1 MSGKEILTPSVD
13 RSRLVP
19 PAIPA
24 TSISRKH
31 LFHLF
36 ETDLPGVTVV
46 AAPVGFGKSS
56 LVSQWAQSVE
66 RPTVWFSVNPEDSI
80 QSFFAHV
87 IESIRI
93 VFPGFAEEFENEP
106 SPNAL
111 HNIKKL
117 TKAVGEIESGFNF
130 VLNNAASDNP
140 AIADFAQA
148 LIDHLPDNI
157 HLVIIRRVTP
167 TTSLARYASLG
178 NLSLITSQDLKFSP
192 EEVSR
197 IAKLNGADIDNEHSR
212 RLLDKCD
219 GWPAAVQM
227 ITRSIARGNQSS
239 KFEIESGS
247 SPLAV
252 LALETINSFN
262 PEYKSKISRLVL
274 LSEFDLETAAI
285 VLGED
290 FSESYIN
297 KLATDGL
304 YMSVSSGAS
313 RVYRFNDIVYEVLS
327 QQDFGDPEENKKIHE
342 KLATHFWEKRD
353 YRNALEHV
361 FKSGNK
367 DKFQLYR
374 DTGIRHMAVIG
385 RGDQLIKWSEY
396 AGDSSPRGEMLK
408 KTIKVVGHLVNLE
421 FARAEALATELEIIS
436 EQSKEFEFLT
446 QLTSMAFAHIY
457 FARGEFTRSLA
468 MIDRALITDSPYE
481 SIENTDRI
489 ALLRLKAGIH
499 YLYDQPEE
507 INECLKKARILL
519 NSGNVLNAP
528 YYITC
533 ITSLSLWCEGRFFEA
548 AEHASIAINQ
558 ASIAGYASISAPLD
572 AYLVLARCQLELSQL
587 DKAVETSTVLFEKSS
602 ESNIW
607 PWALMAEGT
616 RARINVTKG
625 QIPQMMEIVKQQ
637 RERLA
642 TLKSPH
648 ELSWLVDIT
657 EVFLRFVL
665 DDWERAEELL
675 RRMPRIE
682 MVRQI
687 DLNVKFQSDPKR
699 IPALVEGF
707 PESTPREKV
716 NKFLYQ
722 ATINIDSENI
732 ALGYLNKALEIG
744 AEVGYHEYFVRQHRL
759 YPIMVKAAAAQPTVF
774 RESVVHEM
782 TERIQAMN
790 SDTGALE
797 EKLTTRE
804 LEILKHLTT
813 GVPLSAIA
821 KQLHISQNTM
831 KTHLRNVY
839 RKLGVDGRHTAVEK
853 AKKLLLI

>member
-13 RSRLVP
+13 RSRLIP

-46 AAPVGFGKSS
+46 AAPAGFGKSS

-87 IESIRI
+87 LESIRI
-93 VFPGFAEEFENEP
+93 VFPGFASDFENEP

-117 TKAVGEIESGFNF
+117 TKAVGEIQSGFNF

-140 AIADFAQA
+140 AVADFAQA
-148 LIDHLPDNI
+148 LIDHLPDNV

-197 IAKLNGADIDNEHSR
+197 IANLNGADIDNEHSR
-212 RLLDKCD
+212 RLVDKCD

-252 LALETINSFN
+252 LALETINSLN
-262 PEYKSKISRLVL
+262 PENKSKISRLVL

-304 YMSVSSGAS
+304 YMSVSSGPT
-313 RVYRFNDIVYEVLS
+313 RIYRFNDIVYEVLS
-327 QQDFGDPEENKKIHE
+327 QQDFGNPEENKKIHE

-367 DKFQLYR
+367 DKFQLYL

-436 EQSKEFEFLT
+436 EQSKELEFLT

-468 MIDRALITDSPYE
+468 MIDRALMTESPYG

-572 AYLVLARCQLELSQL
+572 AYLVLARCQLELSQI
-587 DKAVETSTVLFEKSS
+587 DKAIETSTLLFEKSS

-616 RARINVTKG
+616 RARINITKG

-637 RERLA
+637 RARLE
-642 TLKSPH
+642 TLRSPH
-648 ELSWLVDIT
+648 ELSWLVDVT

-675 RRMPRIE
+675 RRMPKIE

-687 DLNVKFQSDPKR
+687 DLNVKFQADPKK
-699 IPALVEGF
+699 IPTLIEGF
-707 PESTPREKV
+707 PENTPREKV

-722 ATINIDSENI
+722 ATINIDSENL
-732 ALGYLNKALEIG
+732 ALGYLNKALDIG

-774 RESVVHEM
+774 RESVVNEM

-839 RKLGVDGRHTAVEK
+839 RKLAVDGRHAAVEK

>member
-1 MSGKEILTPSVD
+1 MSPKEVITPSID
-13 RSRLVP
+13 RSRILVP
-19 PAIPA
+19 AVPA
-24 TSISRKH
+24 SFISRKH

-36 ETDLPGVTVV
+36 ETGLPGVTVV
-46 AAPVGFGKSS
+46 AAPAGYGKSS
-56 LVSQWAQSVE
+56 LVSQWAQGSQL
-66 RPTVWFSVNPEDSI
+66 PTVWLNVNAADST

-87 IESIRI
+87 LAAIR
-93 VFPGFAEEFENEP
+93 VKFPDFGSDFENEP
-106 SPNAL
+106 SANPLLNV
-111 HNIKKL
+111 KKL
-117 TKAVGEIESGFNF
+117 TEAAGDLKEAFNF
-130 VLNNAASDNP
+130 VLDNGP
-140 AIADFAQA
+140 ADSPEVTTVAQA
-148 LIDHLPDNI
+148 LIDFLPNNVHL
-157 HLVIIRRVTP
+157 IIVRRVTP

-178 NLSLITSQDLKFSP
+178 NLSLITSQDLKFSDA
-192 EEVSR
+192 EISK
-197 IAKLNGADIDNEHSR
+197 IAELNGLQQLDNNSSKLIDRCE
-212 RLLDKCD
+212 

-227 ITRSIARGNQSS
+227 ITRSIARGNQNS

-252 LALETINSFN
+252 LALETINSLN
-262 PEYKSKISRLVL
+262 AENKLKISRLVL
-274 LSEFDLETAAI
+274 LSEFELETAAI

-304 YMSVSSGAS
+304 YMSVSSGPN

-327 QQDFGDPEENKKIHE
+327 HQEFGDPRENKKIHE
-342 KLATHFWEKRD
+342 KLASHFWERGD
-353 YRNALEHV
+353 YGKALDHV
-361 FKSGNK
+361 FKSDNK
-367 DKFQLYR
+367 EKFKVYL

-396 AGDSSPRGEMLK
+396 AGDSSPRGEVMK

-436 EQSKEFEFLT
+436 EQSKELEFLS

-468 MIDRALITDSPYE
+468 MIDRALMSDSPYE

-499 YLYDQPEE
+499 FLYDQPEE
-507 INECLKKARILL
+507 TNDCLKRARILL
-519 NSGNVLNAP
+519 NSGNVINAP
-528 YYITC
+528 YHITC

-558 ASIAGYASISAPLD
+558 AMIAGYSSISAPLD
-572 AYLVLARCQLELSQL
+572 AYMVLARCQLELSQL
-587 DKAVETSTVLFEKSS
+587 DKAVETSTVLFEKSTD
-602 ESNIW
+602 SNIW

-616 RARINVTKG
+616 RARINITKG

-642 TLKSPH
+642 ELRSPH
-648 ELSWLVDIT
+648 ELSWLIDIT

-675 RRMPRIE
+675 RRMPKIE

-687 DLNVKFQSDPKR
+687 DLNAKFQSDPRK
-699 IPALVEGF
+699 IPALVDGF
-707 PESTPREKV
+707 PENTPRERV

-722 ATINIDSENI
+722 ATINIDHENL
-732 ALGYLNKALEIG
+732 ALAHLNKALEIG

-774 RESVVHEM
+774 RESVVQEM

-797 EKLTTRE
+797 EKLTARE

-813 GVPLSAIA
+813 GIPLSAIA

>member
-1 MSGKEILTPSVD
+1 MSSTEVITPSID
-13 RSRLVP
+13 RSRILAPAVP
-19 PAIPA
+19 A
-24 TSISRKH
+24 SFISRKH

-36 ETDLPGVTVV
+36 ETGLPGVTVV
-46 AAPVGFGKSS
+46 AAPAGYGKSS
-56 LVSQWAQSVE
+56 LVSQWAQGSQL
-66 RPTVWFSVNPEDSI
+66 PTVWLNVNAADST

-87 IESIRI
+87 LAAIR
-93 VFPGFAEEFENEP
+93 VKFPDFGSDFENEP
-106 SPNAL
+106 SANPFLNV
-111 HNIKKL
+111 KKL
-117 TKAVGEIESGFNF
+117 TQAAGDLKEAFNF
-130 VLNNAASDNP
+130 VLDNGP
-140 AIADFAQA
+140 ADSPEVTTVAQA
-148 LIDHLPDNI
+148 LIDFLPNNVHL
-157 HLVIIRRVTP
+157 IIVRRVTP

-178 NLSLITSQDLKFSP
+178 NLSLITSQDLKFSDA
-192 EEVSR
+192 EISK
-197 IAKLNGADIDNEHSR
+197 IAEINGLQQLNDDSSKLIDRCE
-212 RLLDKCD
+212 

-227 ITRSIARGNQSS
+227 ITRSIARGNQNS

-252 LALETINSFN
+252 LALETINSLN
-262 PEYKSKISRLVL
+262 AENKSKISRLVL

-290 FSESYIN
+290 FSESFIN
-297 KLATDGL
+297 KLSTDGL
-304 YMSVSSGAS
+304 YVSVSSGPN

-327 QQDFGDPEENKKIHE
+327 HQEFGDPRENRKIHE
-342 KLATHFWEKRD
+342 KLASHFWERGD
-353 YRNALEHV
+353 YRKALEHV
-361 FKSGNK
+361 FKSDNEE
-367 DKFQLYR
+367 KFKVYL
-374 DTGIRHMAVIG
+374 DTSIRYMAVIG

-396 AGDSSPRGEMLK
+396 AGDTSPRGEVMK

-436 EQSKEFEFLT
+436 EQSKELEFLN

-468 MIDRALITDSPYE
+468 MIDRALMSDSPYE

-499 YLYDQPEE
+499 FLYDQPEE

-519 NSGNVLNAP
+519 NSGNVINAP

-558 ASIAGYASISAPLD
+558 ALIAGYASISAPLD
-572 AYLVLARCQLELSQL
+572 AYMVLARCQLELSQL
-587 DKAVETSTVLFEKSS
+587 DKAVETSTVLFEKSTD
-602 ESNIW
+602 SNIW

-616 RARINVTKG
+616 RARINITKG
-625 QIPQMMEIVKQQ
+625 QIPQMMEMVKQQ

-642 TLKSPH
+642 ELRSPH
-648 ELSWLVDIT
+648 ELSWLIDIT

-675 RRMPRIE
+675 RRMPKIE

-687 DLNVKFQSDPKR
+687 DLNAKFQSDPRK
-699 IPALVEGF
+699 IPALVDGF
-707 PESTPREKV
+707 PENTPRERV

-722 ATINIDSENI
+722 ATINIDHENL
-732 ALGYLNKALEIG
+732 ALAHLNKALEIG

-774 RESVVHEM
+774 RESVVQEM

-797 EKLTTRE
+797 EKLTARE

-813 GVPLSAIA
+813 GIPLSAIA

>member
-1 MSGKEILTPSVD
+1 M
-13 RSRLVP
+13 
-19 PAIPA
+19 
-24 TSISRKH
+24 
-31 LFHLF
+31 
-36 ETDLPGVTVV
+36 
-46 AAPVGFGKSS
+46 AAPAGFGKSS
-56 LVSQWAQSVE
+56 LVSQWAQTVE
-66 RPTVWFSVNPEDSI
+66 RPTVWLTVNPTDSM

-87 IESIRI
+87 LESIRT
-93 VFPGFAEEFENEP
+93 VFPGFASEFENEP

-117 TKAVGEIESGFNF
+117 TTAVAGIKGGFNF
-130 VLNNAASDNP
+130 VLNNGAVDNP
-140 AIADFAQA
+140 EIAGFSQE
-148 LIDHLPDNI
+148 LIDNLPDNV
-157 HLVIIRRVTP
+157 HLVVIRRVTP

-197 IAKLNGADIDNEHSR
+197 IADLNGADIDNEQSR
-212 RLLDKCD
+212 SLLEKCD

-227 ITRSIARGNQSS
+227 ITRAIARGNKSTQ
-239 KFEIESGS
+239 FEIGSGT

-252 LALETINSFN
+252 LALETINSLN
-262 PEYKSKISRLVL
+262 AENKSKISRLVL

-304 YMSVSSGAS
+304 YMSVSSGPS
-313 RVYRFNDIVYEVLS
+313 RIYRFNDIVYEVLS
-327 QQDFGDPEENKKIHE
+327 QQNFGDPEENKKIHA
-342 KLATHFWEKRD
+342 KLATFFWEKSD
-353 YRNALEHV
+353 YGKALEHV
-361 FKSGNK
+361 FKSGDK
-367 DKFQLYR
+367 EKFQVYL
-374 DTGIRHMAVIG
+374 DTSIRHMAVIG
-385 RGDQLIKWSEY
+385 RGDQLLKWSEY
-396 AGDSSPRGEMLK
+396 SGDSSPRGEVMK

-436 EQSKEFEFLT
+436 EQSKELEFLT

-457 FARGEFTRSLA
+457 FARGEFTRSLE
-468 MIDRALITDSPYE
+468 MIDRALITDSPHE

-499 YLYDQPEE
+499 FLYDQPEE
-507 INECLKKARILL
+507 INECLKKARNLL
-519 NSGNVLNAP
+519 NSGNVINAP

-548 AEHASIAINQ
+548 AEHASIAISQ
-558 ASIAGYASISAPLD
+558 ASIAGYSSISAPLD
-572 AYLVLARCQLELSQL
+572 AYMVLARCQLELSQI
-587 DKAVETSTVLFEKSS
+587 DKAVETSTLLYEKSS
-602 ESNIW
+602 ELTIW

-616 RARINVTKG
+616 AARIKITKG
-625 QIPQMMEIVKQQ
+625 QIPQMMETVKQQ
-637 RERLA
+637 REKLA
-642 TLKSPH
+642 NLKGAH
-648 ELSWLVDIT
+648 ELSWLVDMT
-657 EVFLRFVL
+657 EVFLRFIL
-665 DDWERAEELL
+665 DDWDRAEELL
-675 RRMPRIE
+675 RRMPKIE

-687 DLNVKFQSDPKR
+687 DLNVKFQNDPKR
-699 IPALVEGF
+699 IPALVEAF
-707 PESTPREKV
+707 PENTPREKV

-722 ATINIDSENI
+722 ATINIDSENL
-732 ALGYLNKALEIG
+732 ALGYLNKALDVG

-797 EKLTTRE
+797 EKLTSRE

>member
-1 MSGKEILTPSVD
+1 MSPKEVITPSID
-13 RSRLVP
+13 RSRILVP
-19 PAIPA
+19 AVPA
-24 TSISRKH
+24 SFISRKH

-36 ETDLPGVTVV
+36 ETGLPGITVV
-46 AAPVGFGKSS
+46 AAPAGYGKSS
-56 LVSQWAQSVE
+56 LVSQWAQGSQL
-66 RPTVWFSVNPEDSI
+66 PTVWLNVNAADST

-87 IESIRI
+87 LAAIR
-93 VFPGFAEEFENEP
+93 VKFPDFGSDFENEP
-106 SPNAL
+106 SANPLLNV
-111 HNIKKL
+111 KKL
-117 TKAVGEIESGFNF
+117 TEAAGDLKEAFNF
-130 VLNNAASDNP
+130 VLDNGP
-140 AIADFAQA
+140 ADSPEVTTVAQA
-148 LIDHLPDNI
+148 LIDFLPNNVHL
-157 HLVIIRRVTP
+157 IIVRRVTP

-178 NLSLITSQDLKFSP
+178 NLSLITSQDLKFSDA
-192 EEVSR
+192 EISK
-197 IAKLNGADIDNEHSR
+197 IAELNGLQQLDNKSIKLIDRCE
-212 RLLDKCD
+212 

-227 ITRSIARGNQSS
+227 ITRSIARGNQNS

-252 LALETINSFN
+252 LALETINSLN
-262 PEYKSKISRLVL
+262 AENKSKISRLVL

-304 YMSVSSGAS
+304 YMSVSSGPN

-327 QQDFGDPEENKKIHE
+327 HQEFGDPRENKKIHE
-342 KLATHFWEKRD
+342 KLASHFWERGD
-353 YRNALEHV
+353 YGKALDHV
-361 FKSGNK
+361 FKSDNK
-367 DKFQLYR
+367 EKFKVYL
-374 DTGIRHMAVIG
+374 DTSIRHMAVIG

-396 AGDSSPRGEMLK
+396 AGDSSPLGDVMK

-436 EQSKEFEFLT
+436 EQSKELEFLN

-468 MIDRALITDSPYE
+468 MIDRALMSDSPYE

-499 YLYDQPEE
+499 FLYDQPEE
-507 INECLKKARILL
+507 INDCLKKARVLL
-519 NSGNVLNAP
+519 NSGNVINAP

-558 ASIAGYASISAPLD
+558 ALIAGYASISAPLD
-572 AYLVLARCQLELSQL
+572 AYMVLARCQLELSQL
-587 DKAVETSTVLFEKSS
+587 DKAVETSTVLFEKSTD
-602 ESNIW
+602 SNIW

-616 RARINVTKG
+616 RARINITKG

-642 TLKSPH
+642 ELRSPH
-648 ELSWLVDIT
+648 ELSWLIDIT

-675 RRMPRIE
+675 RRMPKIE

-687 DLNVKFQSDPKR
+687 DLNAKFQSDPKK
-699 IPALVEGF
+699 IPALVDGF
-707 PESTPREKV
+707 PENTPRERV

-722 ATINIDSENI
+722 ATINIDHENL
-732 ALGYLNKALEIG
+732 ALAHLNKALEIG

-774 RESVVHEM
+774 RESVVQEM

-797 EKLTTRE
+797 EKLTARE

-813 GVPLSAIA
+813 GIPLSAIA

>member
-1 MSGKEILTPSVD
+1 MSGKEILTPSID

-24 TSISRKH
+24 NSISRKH

-46 AAPVGFGKSS
+46 AAPAGFGKSS
-56 LVSQWAQSVE
+56 LVAQWAQSVE
-66 RPTVWFSVNPEDSI
+66 RPTVWLSVNPQDSM

-87 IESIRI
+87 LESIRI
-93 VFPGFAEEFENEP
+93 AFPGFASDFQKEP

-111 HNIKKL
+111 NNIKKL
-117 TKAVGEIESGFNF
+117 TTAVGGIKSGFNF
-130 VLNNAASDNP
+130 VLNNAATDNP
-140 AIADFAQA
+140 VVADFSQA
-148 LIDHLPDNI
+148 LIDHLPDNV
-157 HLVIIRRVTP
+157 HLVVIRRVTP

-178 NLSLITSQDLKFSP
+178 NLSLITSQDLKFSH

-197 IAKLNGADIDNEHSR
+197 IADLNAADIDNDQSR
-212 RLLDKCD
+212 RLLEKCD

-227 ITRSIARGNQSS
+227 ITRAIARGNQSTQ
-239 KFEIESGS
+239 FEIQSGS

-252 LALETINSFN
+252 LALETINSLN
-262 PEYKSKISRLVL
+262 AENKSKISRLVL

-304 YMSVSSGAS
+304 YVSVSSGTN
-313 RVYRFNDIVYEVLS
+313 RMYRFNDIVYEVLS
-327 QQDFGDPEENKKIHE
+327 QQEFIDPKETRKIHE
-342 KLATHFWEKRD
+342 KLASHFWEKGD
-353 YRNALEHV
+353 YGKALDHV
-361 FKSGNK
+361 FKSGDQK
-367 DKFQLYR
+367 KFKVYL
-374 DTGIRHMAVIG
+374 DTSIRHMAVIG
-385 RGDQLIKWSEY
+385 RGDQLLKWSEY
-396 AGDSSPRGEMLK
+396 SGDTTPQGDVMK

-421 FARAEALATELEIIS
+421 FARAEALASELEIIS
-436 EQSKEFEFLT
+436 EQSKELEFLT

-457 FARGEFTRSLA
+457 FARGEFTRSLE
-468 MIDRALITDSPYE
+468 MIDRALASNSPYE

-499 YLYDQPEE
+499 FLYDQPEE
-507 INECLKKARILL
+507 VNECLKRARALL
-519 NSGNVLNAP
+519 GSGNVVNAP

-533 ITSLSLWCEGRFFEA
+533 ITSMSLWCEGRFFEA
-548 AEHASIAINQ
+548 AEHATIAINQ
-558 ASIAGYASISAPLD
+558 ASIAGYSSISAPLD
-572 AYLVLARCQLELSQL
+572 AYMVLARCQLELSEL
-587 DKAVETSTVLFEKSS
+587 DKSVETSTVLFEKSS

-616 RARINVTKG
+616 RARINITKG

-637 RERLA
+637 REKLA
-642 TLKSPH
+642 SLKSHH
-648 ELSWLVDIT
+648 ELSWMVDLT
-657 EVFLRFVL
+657 ELFLRFVL

-687 DLNVKFQSDPKR
+687 DLNAKFQSDPKK
-699 IPALVEGF
+699 IPALVDAF
-707 PESTPREKV
+707 PENTPRERV

-722 ATINIDSENI
+722 ATINVESENV
-732 ALGYLNKALEIG
+732 ALGYLNKALDVG

-790 SDTGALE
+790 NDTGALE
-797 EKLTTRE
+797 EKLTSRE

-813 GVPLSAIA
+813 GIPLSAIA

-839 RKLGVDGRHTAVEK
+839 RKLSVDGRHTAVEK

>member
-19 PAIPA
+19 PAISSNA
-24 TSISRKH
+24 ISRKH

-46 AAPVGFGKSS
+46 AAPAGFGKSS

-66 RPTVWFSVNPEDSI
+66 RPTVWFSVNPEDSM
-80 QSFFAHV
+80 QTFFAHV
-87 IESIRI
+87 LEAIRI
-93 VFPGFAEEFENEP
+93 VFPGFASDFENEP

-111 HNIKKL
+111 NNIKKL
-117 TKAVGEIESGFNF
+117 TSAVAGIKGGFNF
-130 VLNNAASDNP
+130 VLNNAATDNP
-140 AIADFAQA
+140 VVADFSQA
-148 LIDHLPDNI
+148 LIDHLPDNV

-197 IAKLNGADIDNEHSR
+197 IADLNGADNENQHSR
-212 RLLDKCD
+212 SLLEKCD

-227 ITRSIARGNQSS
+227 MTRAIARGHQSS
-239 KFEIESGS
+239 NFEVESGS

-252 LALETINSFN
+252 LALETIDSLNAEN
-262 PEYKSKISRLVL
+262 RSKISRLVL

-304 YMSVSSGAS
+304 YVSVSSGTS
-313 RVYRFNDIVYEVLS
+313 RVYRFNDIVYGVLS
-327 QQDFGDPEENKKIHE
+327 QREFGDPEENKKIHE
-342 KLATHFWEKRD
+342 RLATHFWDKRD
-353 YRNALEHV
+353 YRKALEHIY
-361 FKSGNK
+361 KSGDK
-367 DKFQLYR
+367 EKFQVYL
-374 DTGIRHMAVIG
+374 DTTIRHMAVIG
-385 RGDQLIKWSEY
+385 RGDQLLKWAEY
-396 AGDSSPRGEMLK
+396 SSDSTPRGEMMK
-408 KTIKVVGHLVNLE
+408 RTIKVVGHLVNLE

-436 EQSKEFEFLT
+436 EQSKELEFLT

-468 MIDRALITDSPYE
+468 MIDRALLTDSPYE

-499 YLYDQPEE
+499 FLYDQPEE
-507 INECLKKARILL
+507 INQCLKRAKSFL
-519 NSGNVLNAP
+519 NSGNVINAP

-533 ITSLSLWCEGRFFEA
+533 ITSMSLWCEGRFFEA
-548 AEHASIAINQ
+548 AEHATIAINQ
-558 ASIAGYASISAPLD
+558 ASIAGYASISAPHD

-616 RARINVTKG
+616 RARINITKG

-648 ELSWLVDIT
+648 ELSWLIDIT

-687 DLNVKFQSDPKR
+687 DLNAKFQSDPKK
-699 IPALVEGF
+699 IPALVEAF
-707 PESTPREKV
+707 PENTPREKV

-722 ATINIDSENI
+722 ATINVESENI
-732 ALGYLNKALEIG
+732 ALGYLNKALEVG

-797 EKLTTRE
+797 EKLTSRE

-813 GVPLSAIA
+813 GIPLSAIA

-839 RKLGVDGRHTAVEK
+839 RKLGVDGRHSAVEK
-853 AKKLLLI
+853 AKKLLII

>member
-1 MSGKEILTPSVD
+1 
-13 RSRLVP
+13 
-19 PAIPA
+19 
-24 TSISRKH
+24 
-31 LFHLF
+31 
-36 ETDLPGVTVV
+36 VV
-46 AAPVGFGKSS
+46 AD
-56 LVSQWAQSVE
+56 
-66 RPTVWFSVNPEDSI
+66 FS
-80 QSFFAHV
+80 
-87 IESIRI
+87 
-93 VFPGFAEEFENEP
+93 
-106 SPNAL
+106 
-111 HNIKKL
+111 
-117 TKAVGEIESGFNF
+117 
-130 VLNNAASDNP
+130 
-140 AIADFAQA
+140 QA
-148 LIDHLPDNI
+148 LIDHLPDNV

-178 NLSLITSQDLKFSP
+178 NLSLITSQDLKFSVD
-192 EEVSR
+192 EVSR
-197 IAKLNGADIDNEHSR
+197 IADLNGADIDNDHSR
-212 RLLDKCD
+212 RLLEKCD

-227 ITRSIARGNQSS
+227 ITRAIARGNQSS
-239 KFEIESGS
+239 NFEIESGS

-252 LALETINSFN
+252 LALETINSLN
-262 PEYKSKISRLVL
+262 AENKSKISRLVL

-290 FSESYIN
+290 FSESFIN

-304 YMSVSSGAS
+304 YVNVSSGPN
-313 RVYRFNDIVYEVLS
+313 RIYRFNDIVYEVLS
-327 QQDFGDPEENKKIHE
+327 HQEFIDPKETRKIHE
-342 KLATHFWEKRD
+342 KLASHFWDKGD
-353 YRNALEHV
+353 YGKALEHV
-361 FKSGNK
+361 YKSGDK
-367 DKFQLYR
+367 EKFQVYL
-374 DTGIRHMAVIG
+374 DTSIRHMAVIG
-385 RGDQLIKWSEY
+385 RGDQLLKWAEY
-396 AGDSSPRGEMLK
+396 SGDSTPRGEVMK

-436 EQSKEFEFLT
+436 EQSKELEFLT

-468 MIDRALITDSPYE
+468 MIDRALLTDSPYE

-489 ALLRLKAGIH
+489 ALLRLKVGIH
-499 YLYDQPEE
+499 FLYDQPEE
-507 INECLKKARILL
+507 INQCLKRTKSLL
-519 NSGNVLNAP
+519 NSGNVINAP

-533 ITSLSLWCEGRFFEA
+533 ITSMSLWCEGRFFEA
-548 AEHASIAINQ
+548 AEHATIAINQ
-558 ASIAGYASISAPLD
+558 ALIAGYASISAPLD

-587 DKAVETSTVLFEKSS
+587 DKAVDTSTLLFEKSS

-616 RARINVTKG
+616 RARINITNG

-637 RERLA
+637 RERVA

-648 ELSWLVDIT
+648 ELSWLIDMT

-687 DLNVKFQSDPKR
+687 DLNAKFESDPKK
-699 IPALVEGF
+699 IPALVEAF
-707 PESTPREKV
+707 PENTPREKV

-722 ATINIDSENI
+722 ATINVESENI
-732 ALGYLNKALEIG
+732 ALGYLNKALEVG

-797 EKLTTRE
+797 EKLTSRE

-853 AKKLLLI
+853 AKKLLII

>member
-24 TSISRKH
+24 SSISRKH

-46 AAPVGFGKSS
+46 AAPAGFGKSS

-66 RPTVWFSVNPEDSI
+66 RPTVWFSVNPQDSM
-80 QSFFAHV
+80 QTFFAHV
-87 IESIRI
+87 LEALRI
-93 VFPGFAEEFENEP
+93 VFPGFASDFENEP

-111 HNIKKL
+111 NNIKKL
-117 TKAVGEIESGFNF
+117 TSAVAGIEGGFNF
-130 VLNNAASDNP
+130 VLNNAATDNP
-140 AIADFAQA
+140 VVADFSQA
-148 LIDHLPDNI
+148 LIDHLPDNV
-157 HLVIIRRVTP
+157 HLVVIRRVTP

-178 NLSLITSQDLKFSP
+178 NLSLITSQDWKFSA

-197 IAKLNGADIDNEHSR
+197 IADLNGADIDNDHSR
-212 RLLDKCD
+212 SLLEKCD

-227 ITRSIARGNQSS
+227 MTRAIARGHQSS
-239 KFEIESGS
+239 NFEIESGS

-252 LALETINSFN
+252 LALETINSLN
-262 PEYKSKISRLVL
+262 TENKSKISRLVL

-304 YMSVSSGAS
+304 YVSVSSGPS
-313 RVYRFNDIVYEVLS
+313 RKYRFNDIVYEVLS
-327 QQDFGDPEENKKIHE
+327 QQEFIDPKETRKIHE
-342 KLATHFWEKRD
+342 KLGSYFWDKGD
-353 YRNALEHV
+353 YGKALEHI
-361 FKSGNK
+361 FKSDNK
-367 DKFQLYR
+367 EKFQVYL
-374 DTGIRHMAVIG
+374 DTSIRHMAVIG
-385 RGDQLIKWSEY
+385 RGDQLLKWSEY
-396 AGDSSPRGEMLK
+396 SGDSTPRGDVMK

-421 FARAEALATELEIIS
+421 FARAEALASELEIIS
-436 EQSKEFEFLT
+436 EQSKELEFLT

-457 FARGEFTRSLA
+457 FARGEFTRSLE
-468 MIDRALITDSPYE
+468 MIDRALASNSPYE

-499 YLYDQPEE
+499 FLYDQPEE
-507 INECLKKARILL
+507 VNECLKRARALL
-519 NSGNVLNAP
+519 GSGNVVNAP

-533 ITSLSLWCEGRFFEA
+533 ITSMSLWCEGRFFEA
-548 AEHASIAINQ
+548 AEHATIAINQ
-558 ASIAGYASISAPLD
+558 ASIVGYSSISAPLD
-572 AYLVLARCQLELSQL
+572 AYMVLARCQLELSQL
-587 DKAVETSTVLFEKSS
+587 DKVVETSTILFEKAS

-616 RARINVTKG
+616 RARINITKG
-625 QIPQMMEIVKQQ
+625 QIPQMMEIVKNQ
-637 RERLA
+637 RERLS
-642 TLKSPH
+642 TIKSPH
-648 ELSWLVDIT
+648 ELNWLIDMT

-675 RRMPRIE
+675 RRMPKIE

-687 DLNVKFQSDPKR
+687 DLNIKFESDPKK
-699 IPALVEGF
+699 IPSTVEGF
-707 PESTPREKV
+707 PENTPREKV

-722 ATINIDSENI
+722 ATINLDSENV
-732 ALGYLNKALEIG
+732 ALGYLNKALDVG

-759 YPIMVKAAAAQPTVF
+759 YSIMVKAAAAQPTVF
-774 RESVVHEM
+774 RESVVNEM
-782 TERIQAMN
+782 TKRIQAMN

-797 EKLTTRE
+797 VKLTSRE

-813 GVPLSAIA
+813 GIPLSAIA

-853 AKKLLLI
+853 ARKLLLI

>member
-1 MSGKEILTPSVD
+1 MSGKEVLTPSVD

-24 TSISRKH
+24 NSISRKH

-46 AAPVGFGKSS
+46 AAPAGFGKSS
-56 LVSQWAQSVE
+56 LVAQWAQSVE
-66 RPTVWFSVNPEDSI
+66 RPTVWLSVNPEDSM

-87 IESIRI
+87 LEAIRI
-93 VFPGFAEEFENEP
+93 AFPGFASDFEKEP

-111 HNIKKL
+111 NNIKKL
-117 TKAVGEIESGFNF
+117 TTEVGEIKSGFNF
-130 VLNNAASDNP
+130 VLNNAATDNP
-140 AIADFAQA
+140 VVADFSQA
-148 LIDHLPDNI
+148 LIDHLPDNV

-178 NLSLITSQDLKFSP
+178 NLSLITSQDLKFSVD
-192 EEVSR
+192 EVSR
-197 IAKLNGADIDNEHSR
+197 IADLNGADIDNDHSR
-212 RLLDKCD
+212 RLLEKCD

-227 ITRSIARGNQSS
+227 ITRAIARGHQSLN
-239 KFEIESGS
+239 FEVESGS

-252 LALETINSFN
+252 LALETINSLN
-262 PEYKSKISRLVL
+262 PENRSKISRLVL

-304 YMSVSSGAS
+304 YVNVSSGPN
-313 RVYRFNDIVYEVLS
+313 RIYRFNDIVYEVLS
-327 QQDFGDPEENKKIHE
+327 HQEFIDPKEARKIHE
-342 KLATHFWEKRD
+342 KLASHFWDKGD
-353 YRNALEHV
+353 YGKALEHV
-361 FKSGNK
+361 YKSG
-367 DKFQLYR
+367 DQEKFQVYL
-374 DTGIRHMAVIG
+374 DTSIRHMAVIG
-385 RGDQLIKWSEY
+385 RGDQLLKWAEY
-396 AGDSSPRGEMLK
+396 SGDSTPRGEVMK

-436 EQSKEFEFLT
+436 EQSKELEFLT
-446 QLTSMAFAHIY
+446 QITSMAFAHIY

-468 MIDRALITDSPYE
+468 MIDRALLTDSPYE

-499 YLYDQPEE
+499 FLYDQPEE
-507 INECLKKARILL
+507 INQCLKRAKSLL
-519 NSGNVLNAP
+519 NSGNVINAP

-533 ITSLSLWCEGRFFEA
+533 ITSMSLWCEGRFFEA
-548 AEHASIAINQ
+548 AEHATIAINQ
-558 ASIAGYASISAPLD
+558 ALIAGYASISAPHD
-572 AYLVLARCQLELSQL
+572 AHMVLARCQLELSQL
-587 DKAVETSTVLFEKSS
+587 DKAVETSSVLFEKSS

-616 RARINVTKG
+616 RARINITKG

-648 ELSWLVDIT
+648 ELSWLVDVT

-687 DLNVKFQSDPKR
+687 DLNAKFQSDPKK
-699 IPALVEGF
+699 IPALVDAF
-707 PESTPREKV
+707 PENTPREKV

-722 ATINIDSENI
+722 ATINIESENI
-732 ALGYLNKALEIG
+732 ALGYLNKALEVG

-797 EKLTTRE
+797 EKLTSRE

-813 GVPLSAIA
+813 GIPLSAIA

>member
-1 MSGKEILTPSVD
+1 MSPKEVITPSID
-13 RSRLVP
+13 RSRILVP
-19 PAIPA
+19 AVPA
-24 TSISRKH
+24 SFISRKH

-36 ETDLPGVTVV
+36 ETGLPGVTVV
-46 AAPVGFGKSS
+46 AAPAGYGKSS
-56 LVSQWAQSVE
+56 LVSQWAQGSQL
-66 RPTVWFSVNPEDSI
+66 PTVWLNVNAADST

-87 IESIRI
+87 LAAIR
-93 VFPGFAEEFENEP
+93 VKFPDFGSDFENEP
-106 SPNAL
+106 SANPLLNV
-111 HNIKKL
+111 KKL
-117 TKAVGEIESGFNF
+117 TEAAGDLKEAFNF
-130 VLNNAASDNP
+130 VLDNGP
-140 AIADFAQA
+140 ADSPEVTTVAQA
-148 LIDHLPDNI
+148 LIDFLPNNVHL
-157 HLVIIRRVTP
+157 IIVRRVTP

-178 NLSLITSQDLKFSP
+178 NLSLITSQDLKFSDA
-192 EEVSR
+192 EISK
-197 IAKLNGADIDNEHSR
+197 IAELNGLQQLDNKSIKLIDRCE
-212 RLLDKCD
+212 

-227 ITRSIARGNQSS
+227 ITRSIARGNQNS

-252 LALETINSFN
+252 LALETINSLN
-262 PEYKSKISRLVL
+262 AENKSKISRLVL

-304 YMSVSSGAS
+304 YMSVSSGPN

-327 QQDFGDPEENKKIHE
+327 HQEFGDPRENKKIHE
-342 KLATHFWEKRD
+342 KLASHFWERGD
-353 YRNALEHV
+353 YGKALDHV
-361 FKSGNK
+361 FKSDNK
-367 DKFQLYR
+367 EKFKVYL
-374 DTGIRHMAVIG
+374 DTSIRHMAVIG

-396 AGDSSPRGEMLK
+396 AGDSSPLGDVMK

-436 EQSKEFEFLT
+436 EQSKELEFLN

-468 MIDRALITDSPYE
+468 MIERALMSDSPFE

-499 YLYDQPEE
+499 FLYDQPEE

-519 NSGNVLNAP
+519 NSGNVINAP

-558 ASIAGYASISAPLD
+558 ALIAGYASISAPLD
-572 AYLVLARCQLELSQL
+572 AYMVLARCQLELSQL
-587 DKAVETSTVLFEKSS
+587 DKAVETSTVLFEKSTD
-602 ESNIW
+602 SNIW

-616 RARINVTKG
+616 RACINITKG
-625 QIPQMMEIVKQQ
+625 QIPQMMEMVKQQ

-642 TLKSPH
+642 ELRSPH
-648 ELSWLVDIT
+648 ELSWLIDIT

-675 RRMPRIE
+675 RRMPKIE

-687 DLNVKFQSDPKR
+687 DLNAKFQSDPKK
-699 IPALVEGF
+699 IPALVDGF
-707 PESTPREKV
+707 PENTPRERV

-722 ATINIDSENI
+722 ATINIDHENL
-732 ALGYLNKALEIG
+732 ALAHLNKALEIG

-774 RESVVHEM
+774 RESVVQEM

-797 EKLTTRE
+797 EKLTARE

-813 GVPLSAIA
+813 GIPLSAIA

>member
-1 MSGKEILTPSVD
+1 MSSTEVITPSID
-13 RSRLVP
+13 RSRILAPAVP
-19 PAIPA
+19 A
-24 TSISRKH
+24 SFISRKH

-36 ETDLPGVTVV
+36 ETGLPGVTVV
-46 AAPVGFGKSS
+46 AAPAGYGKSS
-56 LVSQWAQSVE
+56 LVSQWAQGSQL
-66 RPTVWFSVNPEDSI
+66 PTVWLNVNAADST

-87 IESIRI
+87 LAAIR
-93 VFPGFAEEFENEP
+93 VKFPDFGSDFENEP
-106 SPNAL
+106 SANPLLNV
-111 HNIKKL
+111 KKL
-117 TKAVGEIESGFNF
+117 TEAAGDLKEAFNF
-130 VLNNAASDNP
+130 VLDNGP
-140 AIADFAQA
+140 ADSPEVTTVAQA
-148 LIDHLPDNI
+148 LIDFLPNNVHL
-157 HLVIIRRVTP
+157 IIVRRVTP

-178 NLSLITSQDLKFSP
+178 NLSLITSQDLKFSDA
-192 EEVSR
+192 EISK
-197 IAKLNGADIDNEHSR
+197 IAEINGLQQLDDDSSKLIDRCE
-212 RLLDKCD
+212 

-227 ITRSIARGNQSS
+227 ITRSIARGNQNS

-252 LALETINSFN
+252 LALETINSLN
-262 PEYKSKISRLVL
+262 AENKSKISRLVL

-290 FSESYIN
+290 FSESFIN

-304 YMSVSSGAS
+304 YVSVSSGPN

-327 QQDFGDPEENKKIHE
+327 HQEFGDPRENRKIHE
-342 KLATHFWEKRD
+342 KLASHFWERGD
-353 YRNALEHV
+353 YRKALEHV
-361 FKSGNK
+361 FKSDNEE
-367 DKFQLYR
+367 KFKVYL
-374 DTGIRHMAVIG
+374 DTSIRYMAVIG

-396 AGDSSPRGEMLK
+396 AGDTSPRGEVMK

-436 EQSKEFEFLT
+436 EQSKELEFLN

-468 MIDRALITDSPYE
+468 MIERALMSDSPFE

-499 YLYDQPEE
+499 FLYDQPEE

-519 NSGNVLNAP
+519 NSGNVINAP

-558 ASIAGYASISAPLD
+558 ALIAGYASISAPLD
-572 AYLVLARCQLELSQL
+572 AYMVLARCQLELSQL
-587 DKAVETSTVLFEKSS
+587 DKAVETSTVLFEKSTD
-602 ESNIW
+602 SNIW

-616 RARINVTKG
+616 RACINITKG

-642 TLKSPH
+642 ELRSPH
-648 ELSWLVDIT
+648 ELSWLIDIT

-675 RRMPRIE
+675 RRMPKIE

-687 DLNVKFQSDPKR
+687 DLNAKFQSDPRK
-699 IPALVEGF
+699 IPALVDGF
-707 PESTPREKV
+707 PENTPRERV

-722 ATINIDSENI
+722 ATINIDHENL
-732 ALGYLNKALEIG
+732 ALAHLNKALEIG

-774 RESVVHEM
+774 RESVVQEM

-797 EKLTTRE
+797 EKLTARE

-813 GVPLSAIA
+813 GIPLSAIA

>member
-1 MSGKEILTPSVD
+1 
-13 RSRLVP
+13 
-19 PAIPA
+19 
-24 TSISRKH
+24 
-31 LFHLF
+31 
-36 ETDLPGVTVV
+36 
-46 AAPVGFGKSS
+46 
-56 LVSQWAQSVE
+56 
-66 RPTVWFSVNPEDSI
+66 
-80 QSFFAHV
+80 
-87 IESIRI
+87 
-93 VFPGFAEEFENEP
+93 
-106 SPNAL
+106 
-111 HNIKKL
+111 
-117 TKAVGEIESGFNF
+117 
-130 VLNNAASDNP
+130 
-140 AIADFAQA
+140 
-148 LIDHLPDNI
+148 
-157 HLVIIRRVTP
+157 
-167 TTSLARYASLG
+167 
-178 NLSLITSQDLKFSP
+178 LITSQDLKFSDA
-192 EEVSR
+192 EISK
-197 IAKLNGADIDNEHSR
+197 IAEINGLQQLDDDSSKLIDRCE
-212 RLLDKCD
+212 

-227 ITRSIARGNQSS
+227 ITRSIARGNQNS

-252 LALETINSFN
+252 LALETINSLN
-262 PEYKSKISRLVL
+262 AENKSKISRLVL

-290 FSESYIN
+290 FSESFIN

-304 YMSVSSGAS
+304 YVSVSSGPN

-327 QQDFGDPEENKKIHE
+327 HQEFGDPRENRKIHE
-342 KLATHFWEKRD
+342 KLASHFWERGD
-353 YRNALEHV
+353 YRKALEHV
-361 FKSGNK
+361 FKSDNEE
-367 DKFQLYR
+367 KFKVYL
-374 DTGIRHMAVIG
+374 DTSIRYMAVIG

-396 AGDSSPRGEMLK
+396 AGDTSPRGEVMK

-436 EQSKEFEFLT
+436 EQSKELEFLN

-468 MIDRALITDSPYE
+468 MIERALMSDSPFE

-499 YLYDQPEE
+499 FLYDQPEE

-519 NSGNVLNAP
+519 NSGNVINAP

-558 ASIAGYASISAPLD
+558 ALIAGYASISAPLD
-572 AYLVLARCQLELSQL
+572 AYMVLARCQLELSQL
-587 DKAVETSTVLFEKSS
+587 DKAVETSTVLFEKSTD
-602 ESNIW
+602 SNIW

-616 RARINVTKG
+616 RACINITKG
-625 QIPQMMEIVKQQ
+625 QIPQMMEMVKQQ

-642 TLKSPH
+642 ELRSPH
-648 ELSWLVDIT
+648 ELSWLIDIT

-675 RRMPRIE
+675 RRMPKIE

-687 DLNVKFQSDPKR
+687 DLNAKFQSDPRK
-699 IPALVEGF
+699 IPALVDGF
-707 PESTPREKV
+707 PENTPRERV

-722 ATINIDSENI
+722 ATINIDHENL
-732 ALGYLNKALEIG
+732 ALAHLNKALEIG

-774 RESVVHEM
+774 RESVVQEM

-797 EKLTTRE
+797 EKLTARE

-813 GVPLSAIA
+813 GIPLSAIA

>member
-1 MSGKEILTPSVD
+1 MSSTEVITPSID
-13 RSRLVP
+13 RSRILAPAVP
-19 PAIPA
+19 A
-24 TSISRKH
+24 SFISRKH

-36 ETDLPGVTVV
+36 ETGLPGVTVV
-46 AAPVGFGKSS
+46 AAPAGYGKSS
-56 LVSQWAQSVE
+56 LVSQWAQGSQL
-66 RPTVWFSVNPEDSI
+66 PTVWLNVNAADST

-87 IESIRI
+87 LAAIR
-93 VFPGFAEEFENEP
+93 VKFPDFGSDFENEP
-106 SPNAL
+106 SANPFLNV
-111 HNIKKL
+111 KKL
-117 TKAVGEIESGFNF
+117 TQAAGDLKEAFNF
-130 VLNNAASDNP
+130 VLDNGP
-140 AIADFAQA
+140 ADSPEVTTVAQA
-148 LIDHLPDNI
+148 LIDFLPNNVHL
-157 HLVIIRRVTP
+157 IIVRRVTP

-178 NLSLITSQDLKFSP
+178 NLSLITSQDLKFSDA
-192 EEVSR
+192 EISK
-197 IAKLNGADIDNEHSR
+197 IAEINGLQQLDDDSSKLIDRCE
-212 RLLDKCD
+212 

-227 ITRSIARGNQSS
+227 ITRSIARGNQNS

-252 LALETINSFN
+252 LALETINSLN
-262 PEYKSKISRLVL
+262 AENKSKISRLVL

-290 FSESYIN
+290 FSESFIN

-304 YMSVSSGAS
+304 YVSVSSGPD

-327 QQDFGDPEENKKIHE
+327 HQEFGDPRENRKIHE
-342 KLATHFWEKRD
+342 KLASHFWERGD
-353 YRNALEHV
+353 YRKALEHV
-361 FKSGNK
+361 FKSDNEE
-367 DKFQLYR
+367 KFKVYL
-374 DTGIRHMAVIG
+374 DTSIRYMAVIG

-396 AGDSSPRGEMLK
+396 AGDTSPRGEVMK

-436 EQSKEFEFLT
+436 EQSKELEFLN

-468 MIDRALITDSPYE
+468 MIERALMSDSPFE

-499 YLYDQPEE
+499 FLYDQPEE

-519 NSGNVLNAP
+519 NSGNVINAP

-558 ASIAGYASISAPLD
+558 ALIAGYASISAPLD
-572 AYLVLARCQLELSQL
+572 AYMVLARCQLELSQL
-587 DKAVETSTVLFEKSS
+587 DKAVETSTVLFEKSTD
-602 ESNIW
+602 SNIW

-616 RARINVTKG
+616 RACINITKG
-625 QIPQMMEIVKQQ
+625 QIPQMMEMVKQQ

-642 TLKSPH
+642 ELRSPH
-648 ELSWLVDIT
+648 ELSWLIDIT

-675 RRMPRIE
+675 RRMPKIE

-687 DLNVKFQSDPKR
+687 DLNAKFQSDPRK
-699 IPALVEGF
+699 IPALVDGF
-707 PESTPREKV
+707 PENTPRERV

-722 ATINIDSENI
+722 ATINIDHENL
-732 ALGYLNKALEIG
+732 ALAHLNKALEIG

-774 RESVVHEM
+774 RESVVQEM

-797 EKLTTRE
+797 EKLTARE

-813 GVPLSAIA
+813 GIPLSAIA

>member
-1 MSGKEILTPSVD
+1 
-13 RSRLVP
+13 
-19 PAIPA
+19 
-24 TSISRKH
+24 
-31 LFHLF
+31 
-36 ETDLPGVTVV
+36 
-46 AAPVGFGKSS
+46 
-56 LVSQWAQSVE
+56 
-66 RPTVWFSVNPEDSI
+66 
-80 QSFFAHV
+80 
-87 IESIRI
+87 
-93 VFPGFAEEFENEP
+93 
-106 SPNAL
+106 
-111 HNIKKL
+111 
-117 TKAVGEIESGFNF
+117 
-130 VLNNAASDNP
+130 
-140 AIADFAQA
+140 
-148 LIDHLPDNI
+148 
-157 HLVIIRRVTP
+157 
-167 TTSLARYASLG
+167 
-178 NLSLITSQDLKFSP
+178 LITSQDLKFSA
-192 EEVSR
+192 EEVSL
-197 IAKLNGADIDNEHSR
+197 IADLNGADIENQHSR
-212 RLLDKCD
+212 SLLEKCD

-227 ITRSIARGNQSS
+227 MTRAIARGHQSS
-239 KFEIESGS
+239 NFEVESGS

-252 LALETINSFN
+252 LALETINSLN
-262 PEYKSKISRLVL
+262 AENRSKISRLVL

-304 YMSVSSGAS
+304 YVSVSSGTN
-313 RVYRFNDIVYEVLS
+313 RIYRFNDIVHEVLS
-327 QQDFGDPEENKKIHE
+327 QQEYGDPQETRKIHE
-342 KLATHFWEKRD
+342 KLASHFWDNGD
-353 YRNALEHV
+353 YRKALEHIY
-361 FKSGNK
+361 KSGDK
-367 DKFQLYR
+367 EKFQVYF
-374 DTGIRHMAVIG
+374 DTTIRHMAVIG
-385 RGDQLIKWSEY
+385 RGDQLLKWAEY
-396 AGDSSPRGEMLK
+396 SGDSTPRGEMMK
-408 KTIKVVGHLVNLE
+408 RTIKVVGHLVNLE

-436 EQSKEFEFLT
+436 EQSKELEFLT

-468 MIDRALITDSPYE
+468 MIDRALLTDSPYE

-499 YLYDQPEE
+499 FLYDQPEE
-507 INECLKKARILL
+507 INQCLKRAKSFL
-519 NSGNVLNAP
+519 NSGNVINAP

-533 ITSLSLWCEGRFFEA
+533 ITSMSLWCEGRFFEA
-548 AEHASIAINQ
+548 AEHATIAINQ
-558 ASIAGYASISAPLD
+558 ASIAGYASISAPHD

-616 RARINVTKG
+616 RARINITKG

-648 ELSWLVDIT
+648 ELSWLIDIT

-687 DLNVKFQSDPKR
+687 DLNAKFQSDPKK
-699 IPALVEGF
+699 IPALVEAF
-707 PESTPREKV
+707 PENTPREKV

-722 ATINIDSENI
+722 ATINVESENI
-732 ALGYLNKALEIG
+732 ALGYLNKALEVG

-797 EKLTTRE
+797 EKLTSRE

-813 GVPLSAIA
+813 GIPLSAIA

-839 RKLGVDGRHTAVEK
+839 RKLGVDGRHSAVEK
-853 AKKLLLI
+853 AKKLLII

>member
-24 TSISRKH
+24 SSISRKH

-46 AAPVGFGKSS
+46 AAPAGFGKSS

-66 RPTVWFSVNPEDSI
+66 RPTVWFSINPQDSM

-87 IESIRI
+87 LESIRI
-93 VFPGFAEEFENEP
+93 VFPGFASDFENEP

-111 HNIKKL
+111 YNIKKL
-117 TKAVGEIESGFNF
+117 TTAVGEIKSGFNF
-130 VLNNAASDNP
+130 VLNNAATDNSVV
-140 AIADFAQA
+140 ADFSQA
-148 LIDHLPDNI
+148 LIDHLPDNV

-192 EEVSR
+192 EEVAR
-197 IAKLNGADIDNEHSR
+197 IADLNSADIDNDQSR
-212 RLLDKCD
+212 RLLEKCD

-227 ITRSIARGNQSS
+227 ITRAIARGNQS
-239 KFEIESGS
+239 KQFEIQSGS

-252 LALETINSFN
+252 LAFETINSLN
-262 PEYKSKISRLVL
+262 PENRSKISRLVL

-304 YMSVSSGAS
+304 YVSVTSGPN

-327 QQDFGDPEENKKIHE
+327 QQEFGDPAEKRKIHE
-342 KLATHFWEKRD
+342 KLATYFWNKGD
-353 YRNALEHV
+353 YGKALEHI
-361 FKSGNK
+361 FKSDNK
-367 DKFQLYR
+367 EKFQVYL
-374 DTGIRHMAVIG
+374 DTSIRHMAVIG
-385 RGDQLIKWSEY
+385 RGDQLLKWSEY
-396 AGDSSPRGEMLK
+396 SGDSTPQGEMMK

-436 EQSKEFEFLT
+436 EQSKELEFLT

-468 MIDRALITDSPYE
+468 MIDRALSTNSPHA

-499 YLYDQPEE
+499 FLYDQPEE
-507 INECLKKARILL
+507 INESLKLARSLIG
-519 NSGNVLNAP
+519 SGNVVNAP

-533 ITSLSLWCEGRFFEA
+533 ITSMSLWCEGRFFEA

-558 ASIAGYASISAPLD
+558 AFIAGYASISAPLD
-572 AYLVLARCQLELSQL
+572 AYMVLARCQLELSQL
-587 DKAVETSTVLFEKSS
+587 DKAVETSTLLFEKSS

-616 RARINVTKG
+616 RARINITKG

-642 TLKSPH
+642 TLQSPH
-648 ELSWLVDIT
+648 ELSWLIDIT
-657 EVFLRFVL
+657 EIFLRFVL

-687 DLNVKFQSDPKR
+687 DLNVKFQSDPKK
-699 IPALVEGF
+699 IPALVDAF
-707 PESTPREKV
+707 PENTPREKV

-722 ATINIDSENI
+722 ATINVESENI
-732 ALGYLNKALEIG
+732 ALGYLNKALEVG

-797 EKLTTRE
+797 EKLTSRE

-813 GVPLSAIA
+813 GIPLSAIA

>member
-1 MSGKEILTPSVD
+1 MSGKEILTPSID
-13 RSRLVP
+13 RSRLLP

-24 TSISRKH
+24 SAISRKH

-46 AAPVGFGKSS
+46 AAPAGFGKSS
-56 LVSQWAQSVE
+56 LVSQWAQTVD
-66 RPTVWFSVNPEDSI
+66 RPTVWLTVDPQDSM

-87 IESIRI
+87 LESIRM
-93 VFPGFAEEFENEP
+93 VFPGFASDFEKEP
-106 SPNAL
+106 SPNAF

-117 TKAVGEIESGFNF
+117 TAAVGEIKSGFNF
-130 VLNNAASDNP
+130 VLNNGALDNP
-140 AIADFAQA
+140 QVTDFSQD
-148 LIDHLPDNI
+148 LIDHLPDNV
-157 HLVIIRRVTP
+157 HLVIIRRFTP
-167 TTSLARYASLG
+167 ATSLARYASLG

-197 IAKLNGADIDNEHSR
+197 IADLNGADIDNEHSR
-212 RLLDKCD
+212 TLLQKCD

-227 ITRSIARGNQSS
+227 ITRSIARGNQSLN
-239 KFEIESGS
+239 FDIESGS

-252 LALETINSFN
+252 LALETINSMN
-262 PEYKSKISRLVL
+262 AENKSKISRLVL

-290 FSESYIN
+290 FSESFIN

-304 YMSVSSGAS
+304 YMSVSSGLT
-313 RVYRFNDIVYEVLS
+313 RIYRFNDIVYEVLS
-327 QQDFGDPEENKKIHE
+327 QLELGDPKGNKKIHE
-342 KLATHFWEKRD
+342 KLASHFWDKKD
-353 YRNALEHV
+353 YGKALEHV
-361 FKSGNK
+361 FKSENK
-367 DKFQLYR
+367 EKFQVYL
-374 DTGIRHMAVIG
+374 DTSIRHMAVIG

-396 AGDSSPRGEMLK
+396 SGDSSPSGEVMK

-436 EQSKEFEFLT
+436 EQSKELEFLT

-468 MIDRALITDSPYE
+468 MIDRALVTDSPYE

-499 YLYDQPEE
+499 FLYDEPEE
-507 INECLKKARILL
+507 VKVCLKKARTFL
-519 NSGNVLNAP
+519 NSGNVINAP

-548 AEHASIAINQ
+548 AERASIAINQ
-558 ASIAGYASISAPLD
+558 ASIAGYASISAPFD
-572 AYLVLARCQLELSQL
+572 AYMVLARCQLELSQL
-587 DKAVETSTVLFEKSS
+587 DKVVETTTLLFEKAS

-616 RARINVTKG
+616 RARINITKG
-625 QIPQMMEIVKQQ
+625 QIPQMMEIIKKQ
-637 RERLA
+637 RERLS
-642 TLKSPH
+642 TIKSPH
-648 ELSWLVDIT
+648 ELNWLIDMT

-675 RRMPRIE
+675 RRMPKIE

-687 DLNVKFQSDPKR
+687 DLNIKFESDPKK
-699 IPALVEGF
+699 IPSIVEGF
-707 PESTPREKV
+707 PENTPREKV

-722 ATINIDSENI
+722 ATINLDSENV
-732 ALGYLNKALEIG
+732 ALGYLNKALDVG

-759 YPIMVKAAAAQPTVF
+759 YSIMVKAAAAQPTVF
-774 RESVVHEM
+774 RESVVNEM
-782 TERIQAMN
+782 TKRIQVMN

-797 EKLTTRE
+797 EKLTSRE

-813 GVPLSAIA
+813 GIPLSAIA

-839 RKLGVDGRHTAVEK
+839 RKLNVDGRHTAVEK
-853 AKKLLLI
+853 ARKLLII

>member
-1 MSGKEILTPSVD
+1 MSPKEVITPSID
-13 RSRLVP
+13 RSRILAPAVP
-19 PAIPA
+19 A
-24 TSISRKH
+24 SFISRKH

-36 ETDLPGVTVV
+36 ETGLPGVTVV
-46 AAPVGFGKSS
+46 AAPAGYGKSS
-56 LVSQWAQSVE
+56 LVSQWAQGSQL
-66 RPTVWFSVNPEDSI
+66 PTVWLNVNAADST

-87 IESIRI
+87 LAAIR
-93 VFPGFAEEFENEP
+93 VKFPDFGSDFENEP
-106 SPNAL
+106 SANPLLNV
-111 HNIKKL
+111 KKL
-117 TKAVGEIESGFNF
+117 TEAAGDLKEAFNF
-130 VLNNAASDNP
+130 VLDNGP
-140 AIADFAQA
+140 ADSPEVTTVAQA
-148 LIDHLPDNI
+148 LIDFLPNNVHL
-157 HLVIIRRVTP
+157 IIVRRVTP

-178 NLSLITSQDLKFSP
+178 NLSLITSQDLKFSDA
-192 EEVSR
+192 EISK
-197 IAKLNGADIDNEHSR
+197 IAEINGLQQLDDDSSKLIDRCE
-212 RLLDKCD
+212 

-227 ITRSIARGNQSS
+227 ITRSIARGNQNS

-252 LALETINSFN
+252 LALETINSLN
-262 PEYKSKISRLVL
+262 AENKSKISRLVL

-290 FSESYIN
+290 FSESFIN

-304 YMSVSSGAS
+304 YVSVSSGPN

-327 QQDFGDPEENKKIHE
+327 HQEFGDPRENRKIHE
-342 KLATHFWEKRD
+342 KLASHFWERGD
-353 YRNALEHV
+353 YRKALEHV
-361 FKSGNK
+361 FKSDNEE
-367 DKFQLYR
+367 KFKVYL
-374 DTGIRHMAVIG
+374 DTSIRYMAVIG

-396 AGDSSPRGEMLK
+396 AGDTSPRGEVMK

-436 EQSKEFEFLT
+436 EQSKELEFLN

-468 MIDRALITDSPYE
+468 MIERALMSDSPFE

-499 YLYDQPEE
+499 FLYDQPEE

-519 NSGNVLNAP
+519 NSGNVINAP

-558 ASIAGYASISAPLD
+558 ALIAGYASISAPLD
-572 AYLVLARCQLELSQL
+572 AYMVLARCQLELSQL
-587 DKAVETSTVLFEKSS
+587 DKAVETSTVLFEKSTD
-602 ESNIW
+602 SNIW

-616 RARINVTKG
+616 RACINITKG

-642 TLKSPH
+642 ELRSPH
-648 ELSWLVDIT
+648 ELSWLIDIT

-675 RRMPRIE
+675 RRMPKIE

-687 DLNVKFQSDPKR
+687 DLNAKFQSDPRK
-699 IPALVEGF
+699 IPALVDGF
-707 PESTPREKV
+707 PENTPRERV

-722 ATINIDSENI
+722 ATINIDHENL
-732 ALGYLNKALEIG
+732 ALAHLNKALEIG

-774 RESVVHEM
+774 RESVVQEM

-797 EKLTTRE
+797 EKLTARE

-813 GVPLSAIA
+813 GIPLSAIA

>member
-1 MSGKEILTPSVD
+1 LNV
-13 RSRLVP
+13 
-19 PAIPA
+19 
-24 TSISRKH
+24 
-31 LFHLF
+31 
-36 ETDLPGVTVV
+36 
-46 AAPVGFGKSS
+46 
-56 LVSQWAQSVE
+56 
-66 RPTVWFSVNPEDSI
+66 
-80 QSFFAHV
+80 
-87 IESIRI
+87 
-93 VFPGFAEEFENEP
+93 
-106 SPNAL
+106 
-111 HNIKKL
+111 KKL
-117 TKAVGEIESGFNF
+117 TQAAGDLKEAFNF
-130 VLNNAASDNP
+130 VLDNGP
-140 AIADFAQA
+140 ADSPEVTTVAQA
-148 LIDHLPDNI
+148 LIDFLPNNVHL
-157 HLVIIRRVTP
+157 IIVRRVTP

-178 NLSLITSQDLKFSP
+178 NLSLITSQDLKFSDA
-192 EEVSR
+192 EISK
-197 IAKLNGADIDNEHSR
+197 IAELNGLQQLDNKSIKLIDRCE
-212 RLLDKCD
+212 

-227 ITRSIARGNQSS
+227 ITRSIARGNQNS

-252 LALETINSFN
+252 LALETINSLN
-262 PEYKSKISRLVL
+262 AENKSKISRLVL

-304 YMSVSSGAS
+304 YMSVSSGPN

-327 QQDFGDPEENKKIHE
+327 HQEFGDPRENKKIHE
-342 KLATHFWEKRD
+342 KLASHFWERGD
-353 YRNALEHV
+353 YGKALDHV
-361 FKSGNK
+361 FKSDNK
-367 DKFQLYR
+367 EKFKVYL
-374 DTGIRHMAVIG
+374 DTSIRHMAVIG

-396 AGDSSPRGEMLK
+396 AGDSSPLGDVMK

-436 EQSKEFEFLT
+436 EQSKELEFLN

-468 MIDRALITDSPYE
+468 MIDRALMSDSPYE

-499 YLYDQPEE
+499 FLYDQPEE
-507 INECLKKARILL
+507 INDCLKKARVLL
-519 NSGNVLNAP
+519 NSGNVINAP

-558 ASIAGYASISAPLD
+558 ALIAGYASISAPLD
-572 AYLVLARCQLELSQL
+572 AYMVLARCQLELSQL
-587 DKAVETSTVLFEKSS
+587 DKAVETSTVLFEKSTD
-602 ESNIW
+602 SNIW

-616 RARINVTKG
+616 RARINITKG

-642 TLKSPH
+642 ELRSPH
-648 ELSWLVDIT
+648 ELSWLIDIT

-675 RRMPRIE
+675 RRMPKIE

-687 DLNVKFQSDPKR
+687 DLNAKFQSDPKK
-699 IPALVEGF
+699 IPALVDGF
-707 PESTPREKV
+707 PENTPRERV

-722 ATINIDSENI
+722 ATINIDHENL
-732 ALGYLNKALEIG
+732 ALAHLNKALEIG

-774 RESVVHEM
+774 RESVVQEM

-797 EKLTTRE
+797 EKLTARE

-813 GVPLSAIA
+813 GIPLSAIA

>member
-1 MSGKEILTPSVD
+1 MSPKEVITPSID
-13 RSRLVP
+13 RSRILAPAVP
-19 PAIPA
+19 A
-24 TSISRKH
+24 SFISRKH

-36 ETDLPGVTVV
+36 ETGLPGVTVV
-46 AAPVGFGKSS
+46 AAPAGYGKSS
-56 LVSQWAQSVE
+56 LVSQWAQGSQL
-66 RPTVWFSVNPEDSI
+66 PTVWLNVNAADST

-87 IESIRI
+87 LAAIR
-93 VFPGFAEEFENEP
+93 VKFPDFGSDFENEP
-106 SPNAL
+106 SANPLLNV
-111 HNIKKL
+111 KKL
-117 TKAVGEIESGFNF
+117 TEAAGDLKEAFNF
-130 VLNNAASDNP
+130 VLDNGP
-140 AIADFAQA
+140 ADSPEVTTVAQA
-148 LIDHLPDNI
+148 LIDFLPNNVHL
-157 HLVIIRRVTP
+157 IIVRRVTP

-178 NLSLITSQDLKFSP
+178 NLSLITSQDLKFSDA
-192 EEVSR
+192 EISK
-197 IAKLNGADIDNEHSR
+197 IAELNGLQQLDDNSSKLIDRCE
-212 RLLDKCD
+212 

-227 ITRSIARGNQSS
+227 ITRSIARGNQNS

-252 LALETINSFN
+252 LALETINSLN
-262 PEYKSKISRLVL
+262 AENKSKISRLVL

-304 YMSVSSGAS
+304 YMSVSSGPN

-327 QQDFGDPEENKKIHE
+327 HQEFGDTRENKKIHE
-342 KLATHFWEKRD
+342 RLASHFWERGD
-353 YRNALEHV
+353 YGKALDHV
-361 FKSGNK
+361 FKSDNK
-367 DKFQLYR
+367 EKFKVYL
-374 DTGIRHMAVIG
+374 DTSIRHMAVIG

-396 AGDSSPRGEMLK
+396 AGDSSPRGEVMK

-436 EQSKEFEFLT
+436 EQSKELEFLS

-468 MIDRALITDSPYE
+468 MIDRALMSDSPYE

-499 YLYDQPEE
+499 FLYDQPEE
-507 INECLKKARILL
+507 INECLNKARILL
-519 NSGNVLNAP
+519 NSGNVINAP

-558 ASIAGYASISAPLD
+558 ALIAGYASISAPLD
-572 AYLVLARCQLELSQL
+572 AYMVLARCQLELSQL
-587 DKAVETSTVLFEKSS
+587 DKAVETSTVLFEKSTD
-602 ESNIW
+602 SNIW

-616 RARINVTKG
+616 RARINITKG

-642 TLKSPH
+642 ELRSPH
-648 ELSWLVDIT
+648 ELSWLIDIT

-675 RRMPRIE
+675 RRMPKIE

-687 DLNVKFQSDPKR
+687 DLNARFQSDPRK
-699 IPALVEGF
+699 IPALVDGF
-707 PESTPREKV
+707 PENTPRERV

-722 ATINIDSENI
+722 ATINIDHENL
-732 ALGYLNKALEIG
+732 ALAHLNKALEIG

-774 RESVVHEM
+774 RESVVQEM

-797 EKLTTRE
+797 EKLTARE

-813 GVPLSAIA
+813 GIPLSAIA

>member
-1 MSGKEILTPSVD
+1 MSGKEILTPSID

-24 TSISRKH
+24 SSISRKH

-46 AAPVGFGKSS
+46 AAPAGFGKSS
-56 LVSQWAQSVE
+56 LVSQWAQTVD
-66 RPTVWFSVNPEDSI
+66 RPTVWLTVDPQGSM

-87 IESIRI
+87 LESIRM
-93 VFPGFAEEFENEP
+93 VFPGFASEFDKEP

-117 TKAVGEIESGFNF
+117 TAAVGEIKSGFNF
-130 VLNNAASDNP
+130 VLNNGALDN
-140 AIADFAQA
+140 AQVTDFSQD
-148 LIDHLPDNI
+148 LIDHLPDNV
-157 HLVIIRRVTP
+157 HLVIIRRFTP
-167 TTSLARYASLG
+167 ATSLARYASLG

-192 EEVSR
+192 EEVCR
-197 IAKLNGADIDNEHSR
+197 IADLNGADIDNEHSR
-212 RLLDKCD
+212 TLLQKCD

-227 ITRSIARGNQSS
+227 ITRSISRGNQSLN
-239 KFEIESGS
+239 FDIESGS

-252 LALETINSFN
+252 LALETINSMN
-262 PEYKSKISRLVL
+262 AENKSKISRLVL

-290 FSESYIN
+290 FSESFIN

-304 YMSVSSGAS
+304 YVSVSSGPS
-313 RVYRFNDIVYEVLS
+313 RIYRFNDIVYEVLS
-327 QQDFGDPEENKKIHE
+327 QQEFGDPKENRKIHQ
-342 KLATHFWEKRD
+342 KLASHFWDKKD
-353 YRNALEHV
+353 YGKALEHA
-361 FKSGNK
+361 FKSENK
-367 DKFQLYR
+367 EKFKEYLE
-374 DTGIRHMAVIG
+374 TSIRHMAVIG
-385 RGDQLIKWSEY
+385 RGDLLIRWSEY
-396 AGDSSPRGEMLK
+396 SGDSSMSGEMMK
-408 KTIKVVGHLVNLE
+408 KTIKIVGHLVNLE

-436 EQSKEFEFLT
+436 EQSKELVFLN
-446 QLTSMAFAHIY
+446 QLTSMVFAHIY

-468 MIDRALITDSPYE
+468 MIDRALMTDTPYKF
-481 SIENTDRI
+481 IENSDRI

-499 YLYDQPEE
+499 FLYDQPEE
-507 INECLKKARILL
+507 VKECLKRARTLL
-519 NSGNVLNAP
+519 NSGNVISAP

-558 ASIAGYASISAPLD
+558 ASIVGYASISAPFD

-587 DKAVETSTVLFEKSS
+587 DKVVETTTLLFEKAS

-616 RARINVTKG
+616 RARINITKG
-625 QIPQMMEIVKQQ
+625 QIPQMMETVKKQ
-637 RERLA
+637 RERLS
-642 TLKSPH
+642 TIKSPH
-648 ELSWLVDIT
+648 ELNWLIDMT

-675 RRMPRIE
+675 RRMPKIE

-687 DLNVKFQSDPKR
+687 DLNIKFESDPKK
-699 IPALVEGF
+699 IPSIVEGF
-707 PESTPREKV
+707 PENTPREKV

-722 ATINIDSENI
+722 ATINLDSENV
-732 ALGYLNKALEIG
+732 ALGYLNKALDVG

-759 YPIMVKAAAAQPTVF
+759 YSIMVKAAAAQPTVF
-774 RESVVHEM
+774 RESVVNQM
-782 TERIQAMN
+782 TKRIQAMN

-797 EKLTTRE
+797 EKLTSRE

-813 GVPLSAIA
+813 GIPLSAIA

-839 RKLGVDGRHTAVEK
+839 RKLNVDGRHTAVEK
-853 AKKLLLI
+853 ARKLLLI

>member
-1 MSGKEILTPSVD
+1 MSGKEVLTPSVD

-24 TSISRKH
+24 TAISRKH

-46 AAPVGFGKSS
+46 AAPAGFGKSS

-66 RPTVWFSVNPEDSI
+66 RPTVWLSVNPQDSV

-87 IESIRI
+87 LESIRI
-93 VFPGFAEEFENEP
+93 VFPGFASEFENEP

-117 TKAVGEIESGFNF
+117 TTAVAGLKSGFNF
-130 VLNNAASDNP
+130 VLNNGAVDNP
-140 AIADFAQA
+140 EIAGFSQE
-148 LIDHLPDNI
+148 LIDYLPDNV
-157 HLVIIRRVTP
+157 HLVVIRRITP

-197 IAKLNGADIDNEHSR
+197 IADLNGADIENQHSR
-212 RLLDKCD
+212 SLLEKCD

-227 ITRSIARGNQSS
+227 MTRAIARGHQSS
-239 KFEIESGS
+239 NFEVESGS

-252 LALETINSFN
+252 LALETINSLN
-262 PEYKSKISRLVL
+262 AENRSKISRLVL

-304 YMSVSSGAS
+304 YMSVSSGTS

-327 QQDFGDPEENKKIHE
+327 QQEFGDPEENKKIHE
-342 KLATHFWEKRD
+342 RLATHFWEKRD
-353 YRNALEHV
+353 YRKALEHIY
-361 FKSGNK
+361 KSGDK
-367 DKFQLYR
+367 EKFQVYL
-374 DTGIRHMAVIG
+374 DTTIRHMAVIG
-385 RGDQLIKWSEY
+385 RGDQLLKWAEY
-396 AGDSSPRGEMLK
+396 SSDSTPRGEMMK
-408 KTIKVVGHLVNLE
+408 RTIKVVGHLVNLE

-436 EQSKEFEFLT
+436 EQSKELEFLT

-468 MIDRALITDSPYE
+468 MIDRALLTDSPYE

-499 YLYDQPEE
+499 FLYDQPEE
-507 INECLKKARILL
+507 INQCLKRAKSFL
-519 NSGNVLNAP
+519 NSGNVINAP

-533 ITSLSLWCEGRFFEA
+533 ITSMSLWCEGRFFEA
-548 AEHASIAINQ
+548 AEHATIAINQ
-558 ASIAGYASISAPLD
+558 ASIAGYASISAPHD

-616 RARINVTKG
+616 RARINITKG

-648 ELSWLVDIT
+648 ELSWLIDIT

-687 DLNVKFQSDPKR
+687 DLNAKFQSDPKK
-699 IPALVEGF
+699 IPALVEAF
-707 PESTPREKV
+707 PENTPREKV

-722 ATINIDSENI
+722 ATINVESENI
-732 ALGYLNKALEIG
+732 ALGYLNKALEVG

-797 EKLTTRE
+797 EKLTSRE

-813 GVPLSAIA
+813 GIPLSAIA

-839 RKLGVDGRHTAVEK
+839 RKLGVDGRHSAVEK
-853 AKKLLLI
+853 AKKLLII

>member
-1 MSGKEILTPSVD
+1 MSGTEILTPAID

-19 PAIPA
+19 PAIPTTA
-24 TSISRKH
+24 ISRKH

-46 AAPVGFGKSS
+46 AAPAGFGKSS

-66 RPTVWFSVNPEDSI
+66 RPTVWLTVDPQDSM
-80 QSFFAHV
+80 QSFFAHTL
-87 IESIRI
+87 ESIRI
-93 VFPGFAEEFENEP
+93 VFPGFAADFENQP
-106 SPNAL
+106 SPNIL

-117 TKAVGEIESGFNF
+117 TTAVATIKSGFNF
-130 VLNNAASDNP
+130 VLNNGALDNP
-140 AIADFAQA
+140 QITDFSQA
-148 LIDHLPDNI
+148 LIDQLPDNV
-157 HLVIIRRVTP
+157 HLVIIRRFTP
-167 TTSLARYASLG
+167 ATSLARYASLG

-197 IAKLNGADIDNEHSR
+197 IADLNGADINNDYSR
-212 RLLDKCD
+212 KLLQKCD

-227 ITRSIARGNQSS
+227 ITRSISRGNQSS
-239 KFEIESGS
+239 EFEIESGS

-252 LALETINSFN
+252 LALETINSLN
-262 PEYKSKISRLVL
+262 AENKSKISRLVL

-304 YMSVSSGAS
+304 YMSVSSGLN
-313 RVYRFNDIVYEVLS
+313 RIYRFNDIVYEVLS
-327 QQDFGDPEENKKIHE
+327 QQNFGDPEENKKIHE
-342 KLATHFWEKRD
+342 KLATHFWDKRD
-353 YRNALEHV
+353 FGKALEHV

-367 DKFQLYR
+367 EKFQVYL
-374 DTGIRHMAVIG
+374 DTSVRHMAVIG

-396 AGDSSPRGEMLK
+396 SGDSSPSGEMMK

-436 EQSKEFEFLT
+436 EQSKELEFLT
-446 QLTSMAFAHIY
+446 QLTSMAFAHVY

-468 MIDRALITDSPYE
+468 MIDRALSTDTPFE

-499 YLYDQPEE
+499 FLYDQPEE
-507 INECLKKARILL
+507 IHGCLKQARSLL
-519 NSGNVLNAP
+519 NSGNVVNAP

-558 ASIAGYASISAPLD
+558 ASMVGYSTISAPLD
-572 AYLVLARCQLELSQL
+572 AYMVLARCQLELSQL
-587 DKAVETSTVLFEKSS
+587 DKAVETSTLLFEKATD
-602 ESNIW
+602 SNIW

-616 RARINVTKG
+616 RARINITMG
-625 QIPQMMEIVKQQ
+625 QVPQMMEIVKQQ

-648 ELSWLVDIT
+648 ELSWLIDVT
-657 EVFLRFVL
+657 ELFLRFVL

-675 RRMPRIE
+675 RRMPKIE

-687 DLNVKFQSDPKR
+687 DLNVKFQADPKK
-699 IPALVEGF
+699 IPALVEAF
-707 PESTPREKV
+707 PENNPREKV

-722 ATINIDSENI
+722 ATINIDSENV
-732 ALGYLNKALEIG
+732 ALGYLNKALDVG

-759 YPIMVKAAAAQPTVF
+759 YSIMVKAAAAQPTVF
-774 RESVVHEM
+774 RESVVNEM

>member
-1 MSGKEILTPSVD
+1 MSSTEVITPSID
-13 RSRLVP
+13 RSRILAPAVP
-19 PAIPA
+19 A
-24 TSISRKH
+24 SFISRKH

-36 ETDLPGVTVV
+36 ETGLPGVTVV
-46 AAPVGFGKSS
+46 AAPAGYGKSS
-56 LVSQWAQSVE
+56 LVSQWAQGSQL
-66 RPTVWFSVNPEDSI
+66 PTVWLNVNAADST

-87 IESIRI
+87 LAAIR
-93 VFPGFAEEFENEP
+93 VKFPDFGSDFENEP
-106 SPNAL
+106 SANPLLNV
-111 HNIKKL
+111 KKL
-117 TKAVGEIESGFNF
+117 TQAAGDLKEAFNF
-130 VLNNAASDNP
+130 VLDNGP
-140 AIADFAQA
+140 ADSPEVTTVAQA
-148 LIDHLPDNI
+148 LIDFLPNNVHL
-157 HLVIIRRVTP
+157 IIVRRVTP

-178 NLSLITSQDLKFSP
+178 NLSLITSQDLKFSDA
-192 EEVSR
+192 EISK
-197 IAKLNGADIDNEHSR
+197 IAEINGLQQLDDDSSKLIDRCE
-212 RLLDKCD
+212 

-227 ITRSIARGNQSS
+227 ITRSIARGNQNS

-252 LALETINSFN
+252 LALETINSLN
-262 PEYKSKISRLVL
+262 AENKSKISRLVL

-290 FSESYIN
+290 FSESFIN

-304 YMSVSSGAS
+304 YVSVSSGPN

-327 QQDFGDPEENKKIHE
+327 HQEFGDPRENRKIHE
-342 KLATHFWEKRD
+342 KLASHFWERGD
-353 YRNALEHV
+353 YRKALEHV
-361 FKSGNK
+361 FKSDNEE
-367 DKFQLYR
+367 KFKVYL
-374 DTGIRHMAVIG
+374 DTSIRYMAVIG

-396 AGDSSPRGEMLK
+396 AGDTSPRGEVMK

-436 EQSKEFEFLT
+436 EQSKELEFLN

-468 MIDRALITDSPYE
+468 MIERALMSDSPFE

-499 YLYDQPEE
+499 FLYDQPEE

-519 NSGNVLNAP
+519 NSGNVINAP

-558 ASIAGYASISAPLD
+558 ALIAGYASISAPLD
-572 AYLVLARCQLELSQL
+572 AYMVLARCQLELSQL
-587 DKAVETSTVLFEKSS
+587 DKAVETSTVLFEKSTD
-602 ESNIW
+602 SNIW

-616 RARINVTKG
+616 RACINITKG
-625 QIPQMMEIVKQQ
+625 QIPQMMEMVKQQ

-642 TLKSPH
+642 ELRSPH
-648 ELSWLVDIT
+648 ELSWLIDIT

-675 RRMPRIE
+675 RRMPKIE

-687 DLNVKFQSDPKR
+687 DLNAKFQSDPRK
-699 IPALVEGF
+699 IPALVDGF
-707 PESTPREKV
+707 PENTPRERV

-722 ATINIDSENI
+722 ATINIDHENL
-732 ALGYLNKALEIG
+732 ALAHLNKALEIG

-774 RESVVHEM
+774 RESVVQEM

-797 EKLTTRE
+797 EKLTARE

-813 GVPLSAIA
+813 GIPLSAIA

>member
-1 MSGKEILTPSVD
+1 MSSTEVITPSID
-13 RSRLVP
+13 RSRILAPAVP
-19 PAIPA
+19 A
-24 TSISRKH
+24 SFISRKH

-36 ETDLPGVTVV
+36 ETGLPGVTVV
-46 AAPVGFGKSS
+46 AAPAGYGKSS
-56 LVSQWAQSVE
+56 LVSQWAQGSQL
-66 RPTVWFSVNPEDSI
+66 PTVWLNVNAADST

-87 IESIRI
+87 LAAIR
-93 VFPGFAEEFENEP
+93 VKFPDFGSDFENEP
-106 SPNAL
+106 SANPFLNV
-111 HNIKKL
+111 KKL
-117 TKAVGEIESGFNF
+117 TQAAGDLKEAFNF
-130 VLNNAASDNP
+130 VLDNGP
-140 AIADFAQA
+140 ADSPEVTTVAQA
-148 LIDHLPDNI
+148 LIDFLPNNVHL
-157 HLVIIRRVTP
+157 IIVRRVTP

-178 NLSLITSQDLKFSP
+178 NLSLITSQDLKFSDA
-192 EEVSR
+192 EISK
-197 IAKLNGADIDNEHSR
+197 IAEINGLQQLDDDSSKLIDRCE
-212 RLLDKCD
+212 

-227 ITRSIARGNQSS
+227 ITRSIARGNQNS

-252 LALETINSFN
+252 LALETINSLN
-262 PEYKSKISRLVL
+262 AENKSKISRLVL

-290 FSESYIN
+290 FSESFIN

-304 YMSVSSGAS
+304 YVSVSSGPD

-327 QQDFGDPEENKKIHE
+327 HQEFGDPRENRKIHE
-342 KLATHFWEKRD
+342 KLASHFWERGD
-353 YRNALEHV
+353 YRKALEHV
-361 FKSGNK
+361 FKSDNEE
-367 DKFQLYR
+367 KFKVYL
-374 DTGIRHMAVIG
+374 DTSIRYMAVIG

-396 AGDSSPRGEMLK
+396 AGDTSPRGEVMK

-436 EQSKEFEFLT
+436 EQSKELEFLN

-468 MIDRALITDSPYE
+468 MIERALMSDSPFE

-499 YLYDQPEE
+499 FLYDQPEE

-519 NSGNVLNAP
+519 NSGNVINAP

-558 ASIAGYASISAPLD
+558 ALIAGYASISAPLD
-572 AYLVLARCQLELSQL
+572 AYMVLARCQLELSQL
-587 DKAVETSTVLFEKSS
+587 DKAVETSTVLFEKSTD
-602 ESNIW
+602 SNIW

-616 RARINVTKG
+616 RACINITKG

-642 TLKSPH
+642 ELRSPH
-648 ELSWLVDIT
+648 ELSWLIDIT

-675 RRMPRIE
+675 RRMPKIE

-687 DLNVKFQSDPKR
+687 DLNAKFQSDPRK
-699 IPALVEGF
+699 IPALVDGF
-707 PESTPREKV
+707 PENTPRERV

-722 ATINIDSENI
+722 ATINIDHENL
-732 ALGYLNKALEIG
+732 ALAHLNKALEIG

-774 RESVVHEM
+774 RESVVQEM

-797 EKLTTRE
+797 EKLTARE

-813 GVPLSAIA
+813 GIPLSAIA

>member
-1 MSGKEILTPSVD
+1 LNV
-13 RSRLVP
+13 
-19 PAIPA
+19 
-24 TSISRKH
+24 
-31 LFHLF
+31 
-36 ETDLPGVTVV
+36 
-46 AAPVGFGKSS
+46 
-56 LVSQWAQSVE
+56 
-66 RPTVWFSVNPEDSI
+66 
-80 QSFFAHV
+80 
-87 IESIRI
+87 
-93 VFPGFAEEFENEP
+93 
-106 SPNAL
+106 
-111 HNIKKL
+111 KKL
-117 TKAVGEIESGFNF
+117 TEAAGDLKEAFNF
-130 VLNNAASDNP
+130 VLDNGP
-140 AIADFAQA
+140 ADSPEVTTVAQA
-148 LIDHLPDNI
+148 LIDFLPNNVHL
-157 HLVIIRRVTP
+157 IIVRRVTP

-178 NLSLITSQDLKFSP
+178 NLSLITSQDLKFSDA
-192 EEVSR
+192 EISK
-197 IAKLNGADIDNEHSR
+197 IAEINGLQQLDDDSLKLIDRCE
-212 RLLDKCD
+212 

-227 ITRSIARGNQSS
+227 ITRSIARGNQNS

-252 LALETINSFN
+252 LALETINSLN
-262 PEYKSKISRLVL
+262 AENKSKISRLVL

-290 FSESYIN
+290 FSESFIN

-304 YMSVSSGAS
+304 YVSVSSGPD

-327 QQDFGDPEENKKIHE
+327 HQEFGDPRENRKIHE
-342 KLATHFWEKRD
+342 KLASHFWERGD
-353 YRNALEHV
+353 YRKALEHV
-361 FKSGNK
+361 FKSDNEE
-367 DKFQLYR
+367 KFKVYL
-374 DTGIRHMAVIG
+374 DTSIRYMAVIG

-396 AGDSSPRGEMLK
+396 AGDTSPRGEVMK

-436 EQSKEFEFLT
+436 EQSKELEFLN

-468 MIDRALITDSPYE
+468 MIERALMSDSPFE

-499 YLYDQPEE
+499 FLYDQPEE

-519 NSGNVLNAP
+519 NSGNVINAP

-558 ASIAGYASISAPLD
+558 ALIAGYASISAPLD
-572 AYLVLARCQLELSQL
+572 AYMVLARCQLELSQL
-587 DKAVETSTVLFEKSS
+587 DKAVETSTVLFEKSTD
-602 ESNIW
+602 SNIW

-616 RARINVTKG
+616 RACINITKG
-625 QIPQMMEIVKQQ
+625 QIPQMMEMVKQQ

-642 TLKSPH
+642 ELRSPH
-648 ELSWLVDIT
+648 ELSWLIDIT

-675 RRMPRIE
+675 RRMPKIE

-687 DLNVKFQSDPKR
+687 DLNAKFQSDPRK
-699 IPALVEGF
+699 IPALVDGF
-707 PESTPREKV
+707 PENTPRERV

-722 ATINIDSENI
+722 ATINIDHENL
-732 ALGYLNKALEIG
+732 ALAHLNKALEIG

-774 RESVVHEM
+774 RESVVQEM

-797 EKLTTRE
+797 EKLTARE

-813 GVPLSAIA
+813 GIPLSAIA

>member
-1 MSGKEILTPSVD
+1 MSPQEVITPSID
-13 RSRLVP
+13 RSRILAPAVP
-19 PAIPA
+19 ANF
-24 TSISRKH
+24 ISRKH

-36 ETDLPGVTVV
+36 ETGLPGVTVV
-46 AAPVGFGKSS
+46 AAPAGYGKSS
-56 LVSQWAQSVE
+56 LVSQWAENSPL
-66 RPTVWFSVNPEDSI
+66 PTVWLSVDAADST
-80 QSFFAHV
+80 QTFFAHV
-87 IESIRI
+87 LAAIQ
-93 VFPGFAEEFENEP
+93 VKFPEFGSDFENEP
-106 SPNAL
+106 SANPLLNV
-111 HNIKKL
+111 KKL
-117 TKAVGEIESGFNF
+117 TGAAGDLNKAFNF
-130 VLNNAASDNP
+130 VLDNGP
-140 AIADFAQA
+140 ADSPEVTSVAQA
-148 LIDHLPDNI
+148 LIDFLPNNVHL
-157 HLVIIRRVTP
+157 IIVRRMTP
-167 TTSLARYASLG
+167 ATSLARYASLG
-178 NLSLITSQDLKFSP
+178 NLSLITSQDLRFS
-192 EEVSR
+192 EQEVSKV
-197 IAKLNGADIDNEHSR
+197 AELNGLQQLDANSL
-212 RLLDKCD
+212 RLVDQCE

-239 KFEIESGS
+239 QFEIESGS
-247 SPLAV
+247 SPISV
-252 LALETINSFN
+252 LALETINSLN
-262 PEYKSKISRLVL
+262 AENRSKISRLVL

-304 YMSVSSGAS
+304 YVSVSSGAN
-313 RVYRFNDIVYEVLS
+313 RIYRFNDIVYQVLS
-327 QQDFGDPEENKKIHE
+327 QQEFGDPEENKKIHE
-342 KLATHFWEKRD
+342 RLATHFWDKGD
-353 YRNALEHV
+353 YGKALDHI

-367 DKFQLYR
+367 EKFQVYL
-374 DTGIRHMAVIG
+374 DTSIRHMAIIG
-385 RGDQLIKWSEY
+385 RGDQLIKWSEFS
-396 AGDSSPRGEMLK
+396 GDSSPHGEMMK
-408 KTIKVVGHLVNLE
+408 KTIKVFGHLVNLE

-436 EQSKEFEFLT
+436 EQSPDLAFLT

-457 FARGEFTRSLA
+457 FARGEFTRSLS
-468 MIDRALITDSPYE
+468 MIDRALITESPYE

-499 YLYDQPEE
+499 FLYDQPEE
-507 INECLKKARILL
+507 IHECLKRARLLL

-533 ITSLSLWCEGRFFEA
+533 ITSLSLWCDGRFFEA

-558 ASIAGYASISAPLD
+558 ASIAGYTSISAPFD
-572 AYLVLARCQLELSQL
+572 AYMVLARCQLELSQL
-587 DKAVETSTVLFEKSS
+587 DKAVETSSLLFEKSS

-616 RARINVTKG
+616 RARINITKG

-642 TLKSPH
+642 TLKSQH
-648 ELSWLVDIT
+648 ELSWLIDVT

-687 DLNVKFQSDPKR
+687 DLNVKFQSDPRK
-699 IPALVEGF
+699 IPALVEAF
-707 PESTPREKV
+707 PENTPREKV

-722 ATINIDSENI
+722 ATINVESENI
-732 ALGYLNKALEIG
+732 ALGYLNKALEVG

-797 EKLTTRE
+797 EKLTSRE

-813 GVPLSAIA
+813 GIPLSAIA

>member
-1 MSGKEILTPSVD
+1 MSSTEVITPSID
-13 RSRLVP
+13 RSRILAPAVP
-19 PAIPA
+19 A
-24 TSISRKH
+24 SFISRKH

-36 ETDLPGVTVV
+36 ETGLPGVTVV
-46 AAPVGFGKSS
+46 AAPAGYGKSS
-56 LVSQWAQSVE
+56 LVSQWAQGSQL
-66 RPTVWFSVNPEDSI
+66 PTVWLNVNAADST

-87 IESIRI
+87 LAAIR
-93 VFPGFAEEFENEP
+93 VKFPDFGSDFENEP
-106 SPNAL
+106 SANPFLNV
-111 HNIKKL
+111 KKL
-117 TKAVGEIESGFNF
+117 TQAAGDLKEAFNF
-130 VLNNAASDNP
+130 VLDNGP
-140 AIADFAQA
+140 ADSPEVTTVAQA
-148 LIDHLPDNI
+148 LIDFLPNNVHL
-157 HLVIIRRVTP
+157 IIVRRVTP

-178 NLSLITSQDLKFSP
+178 NLSLITSQDLKFSDA
-192 EEVSR
+192 EISK
-197 IAKLNGADIDNEHSR
+197 IAEINGLQQLNDDSSKLIDRCE
-212 RLLDKCD
+212 

-227 ITRSIARGNQSS
+227 ITRSIARGNQNS

-252 LALETINSFN
+252 LALETINSLN
-262 PEYKSKISRLVL
+262 AENKSKISRLVL

-290 FSESYIN
+290 FSESFIN

-304 YMSVSSGAS
+304 YVSVSSGPN

-327 QQDFGDPEENKKIHE
+327 HQEFGDPRENRKIHE
-342 KLATHFWEKRD
+342 KLASHFWERGD
-353 YRNALEHV
+353 YRKALEHV
-361 FKSGNK
+361 FKSDNEE
-367 DKFQLYR
+367 KFKVYL
-374 DTGIRHMAVIG
+374 DTSIRYMAVIG

-396 AGDSSPRGEMLK
+396 AGDTSPRGEVMK

-436 EQSKEFEFLT
+436 EQSKELEFLN

-468 MIDRALITDSPYE
+468 MIERALMSDSPFE

-499 YLYDQPEE
+499 FLYDQPEE

-519 NSGNVLNAP
+519 NSGNVINAP

-558 ASIAGYASISAPLD
+558 ALIAGYASISAPLD
-572 AYLVLARCQLELSQL
+572 AYMVLARCQLELSQL
-587 DKAVETSTVLFEKSS
+587 DKAVETSTVLFEKSTD
-602 ESNIW
+602 SNIW

-616 RARINVTKG
+616 RACINITKG
-625 QIPQMMEIVKQQ
+625 QIPQMMEMVKQQ

-642 TLKSPH
+642 ELRSPH
-648 ELSWLVDIT
+648 ELSWLIDIT

-675 RRMPRIE
+675 RRMPKIE

-687 DLNVKFQSDPKR
+687 DLNAKFQSDPRK
-699 IPALVEGF
+699 IPALVDGF
-707 PESTPREKV
+707 PENTPRERV

-722 ATINIDSENI
+722 ATINIDHENL
-732 ALGYLNKALEIG
+732 ALAHLNKALEIG

-774 RESVVHEM
+774 RESVVQEM

-797 EKLTTRE
+797 EKLTARE

-813 GVPLSAIA
+813 GIPLSAIA

>member
-1 MSGKEILTPSVD
+1 MSGKEVLTPSVD

-24 TSISRKH
+24 TAISRKH

-46 AAPVGFGKSS
+46 AAPAGFGKSS

-66 RPTVWFSVNPEDSI
+66 RPTVWLSVNPQDSV

-87 IESIRI
+87 LESIRI
-93 VFPGFAEEFENEP
+93 VFPGFASDFENEP

-117 TKAVGEIESGFNF
+117 TTAVAGLKSGFNF
-130 VLNNAASDNP
+130 VLNNGAVDNP
-140 AIADFAQA
+140 EIAGFSQE
-148 LIDHLPDNI
+148 LIDYLPDNV
-157 HLVIIRRVTP
+157 HLVVIRRVTP

-178 NLSLITSQDLKFSP
+178 NLSLITSQDLKFSA
-192 EEVSR
+192 EEVSL
-197 IAKLNGADIDNEHSR
+197 IADLNGADIDNAHSS

-227 ITRSIARGNQSS
+227 MTRAIARGHQSS
-239 KFEIESGS
+239 NFEVESGS

-252 LALETINSFN
+252 LALETINSLN
-262 PEYKSKISRLVL
+262 AENRSKISRLVL

-304 YMSVSSGAS
+304 YMSVSSGTS

-327 QQDFGDPEENKKIHE
+327 QQEFGDPEENKKIHE
-342 KLATHFWEKRD
+342 RLATHFWDKRD
-353 YRNALEHV
+353 YRKALEHIY
-361 FKSGNK
+361 KSGDK
-367 DKFQLYR
+367 EKFQVYL
-374 DTGIRHMAVIG
+374 DTTIRHMAVIG
-385 RGDQLIKWSEY
+385 RGDQLLKWAEY
-396 AGDSSPRGEMLK
+396 SGDSTPRGEMMK
-408 KTIKVVGHLVNLE
+408 RTIKVVGHLVNLE

-436 EQSKEFEFLT
+436 EQSKELEFLT

-468 MIDRALITDSPYE
+468 MIDRALMTDSPYE

-499 YLYDQPEE
+499 FLYDQPEE
-507 INECLKKARILL
+507 INQCLKRAKSFL
-519 NSGNVLNAP
+519 NSGNVINAP

-533 ITSLSLWCEGRFFEA
+533 ITSMSLWCEGRFFEA
-548 AEHASIAINQ
+548 AEHATIAINQ
-558 ASIAGYASISAPLD
+558 ASIAGYASISAPHD

-616 RARINVTKG
+616 RARINITKG

-648 ELSWLVDIT
+648 ELSWLIDIT

-687 DLNVKFQSDPKR
+687 DLNAKFQSDPKK
-699 IPALVEGF
+699 IPALVEAF
-707 PESTPREKV
+707 PENTPREKV

-722 ATINIDSENI
+722 ATINVESENI
-732 ALGYLNKALEIG
+732 ALGYLNKALEVG

-797 EKLTTRE
+797 EKLTSRE

-813 GVPLSAIA
+813 GIPLSAIA

-839 RKLGVDGRHTAVEK
+839 RKLGVDGRHSAVEK
-853 AKKLLLI
+853 AKKLLII